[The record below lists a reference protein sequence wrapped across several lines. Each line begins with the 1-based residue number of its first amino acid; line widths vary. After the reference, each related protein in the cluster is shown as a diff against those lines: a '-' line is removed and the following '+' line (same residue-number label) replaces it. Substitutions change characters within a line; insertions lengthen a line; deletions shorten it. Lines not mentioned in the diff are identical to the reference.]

1 MSRKNV
7 CVDLKAV
14 VVSNIAPPSLK
25 RTPPLSGQLVRLVAH
40 SETGAIVAASK
51 PRVEKQSDHRRNL
64 FQHRH
69 PHGVGH
75 FVLLPFLLIMAI
87 LVFTAC
93 ACSFSEIR
101 KFEPCGVIVI
111 VALLGIARLSVGYE
125 LVAKSYKG
133 RRWCHKFSLS
143 LAVVTSARI
152 RTSLL

>member
-1 MSRKNV
+1 MLPISIRQTPLPMATLRRPPQITENLWNSCLVSIDGQYLCHFQTATRGQCWCPIDEEEKSLETEKGTMSRKNV

-69 PHGVGH
+69 PHGDQWDAGGCSR
-75 FVLLPFLLIMAI
+75 I
-87 LVFTAC
+87 LKT
-93 ACSFSEIR
+93 
-101 KFEPCGVIVI
+101 
-111 VALLGIARLSVGYE
+111 SV
-125 LVAKSYKG
+125 
-133 RRWCHKFSLS
+133 
-143 LAVVTSARI
+143 
-152 RTSLL
+152 